1 MERFVFETTQGA
13 VLEAAEEAAW
23 MDYARIR
30 ANAARPCILV
40 AVLTLSFAGYFLLF
54 KQDWKTAL
62 YTILVGLLLS
72 AFFWLPMLGG
82 KRFRT
87 GVRNARAQ
95 RENLTNT
102 VRAKPIRFVF
112 EGGGCR
118 MLDGKGTEIRSWKDL
133 HMGEVRESGRLFWLP
148 VEDTSVLL
156 PKGALKEGT
165 EDDFRRWL
173 KSHSRRYRVC
183 RVTERLRRSL
193 ERK

>member
-13 VLEAAEEAAW
+13 VLEAAEEAAL
-23 MDYARIR
+23 MDFARVR
-30 ANAARPCILV
+30 ANAARPCVLV
-40 AVLTLSFAGYFLLF
+40 AALTLGFAGYFLF

-62 YTILVGLLLS
+62 YTVLVGLLLS
-72 AFFWLPMLGG
+72 AFFWLPMVGN

-87 GVRNARAQ
+87 RVRNARAQ

-112 EGGGCR
+112 EGDGCR
-118 MLDGKGTEIRSWKDL
+118 MLDGKRTEVRSWKDL
-133 HMGEVRESGRLFWLP
+133 HMGEVRESDRLFWLP

-156 PKGALKEGT
+156 PKGDLEEGT
-165 EDDFRRWL
+165 EDGFRRWL

-183 RVTERLRRSL
+183 MVTDRLRRSL